1 MSFSLNTHPSGYE
14 LSSVDLLFSAVS
26 FSGKVYADRHW
37 KLSNRQERTG
47 RLGHRVIAVLE
58 SIVIIGALVAIIE
71 RVIVYALAKFSK
83 ADKQSS
89 DKKMDAERVS
99 QQGINQNEQINSA
112 NNRPEIPLIMDF
124 RSGKAV
130 VTIQRRAFLG
140 QHITMSQL

>member
-26 FSGKVYADRHW
+26 FSGKVYADRHLE
-37 KLSNRQERTG
+37 LSNRQERIG
-47 RLGHRVIAVLE
+47 RLGHRFIAVLE
-58 SIVIIGALVAIIE
+58 SILVVGALVAIIE

-89 DKKMDAERVS
+89 DKKIDAERVS

-112 NNRPEIPLIMDF
+112 NNKPEIPL
-124 RSGKAV
+124 V
-130 VTIQRRAFLG
+130 IQALLLVRGFCHSDGIKGRI
-140 QHITMSQL
+140 QE